1 VLGGE
6 EGIGQS
12 FKQFTSGVELGHVNV
27 AARAVGLAECRT
39 RLGRGDARLD

>member
-12 FKQFTSGVELGHVNV
+12 VKQVMSRVELGRVNV
-27 AARAVGLAECRT
+27 AARAAGLAECRT